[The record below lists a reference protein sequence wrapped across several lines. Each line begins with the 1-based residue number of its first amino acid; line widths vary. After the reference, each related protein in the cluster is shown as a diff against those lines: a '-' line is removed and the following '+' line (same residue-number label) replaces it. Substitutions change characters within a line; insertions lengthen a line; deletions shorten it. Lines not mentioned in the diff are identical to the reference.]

1 MTKQIFMDRKTLTVW
16 GANIGMVLLLA
27 AGVMPLL
34 RMGDT
39 PWWRWLYTA
48 GAAIVLVCRIF
59 QPKDAPT
66 FRARRLQRMEFW
78 SGVVWAVG
86 AFFIFYPKAGPSDW
100 LAFFL
105 AGGVLEAWA
114 SLAMPSALKAKD
126 GDPSAPRKRK

>member
-48 GAAIVLVCRIF
+48 GADR
-59 QPKDAPT
+59 KST
-66 FRARRLQRMEFW
+66 RLNSSHW
-78 SGVVWAVG
+78 S
-86 AFFIFYPKAGPSDW
+86 
-100 LAFFL
+100 
-105 AGGVLEAWA
+105 
-114 SLAMPSALKAKD
+114 
-126 GDPSAPRKRK
+126 